1 MGKTNNT
8 ARRED
13 VIDLLAEEWASAG
26 LSRGR
31 VVLLHSRTL
40 RTLKRLA
47 SMGTSPDPDIILDSF
62 LRVVGP
68 DGTLLMP
75 LFNFDFASGKPFDIR
90 RTPSQMGV
98 LTETARRRAG
108 AVRTGHPI
116 YSFCA
121 LGAQAGLFAGVCNY
135 SGYGQ
140 DSPFGIV
147 HRVDGQ
153 LAVLDLPEVESVT
166 FVHYVEEC
174 AKVSYRYHKEFRGLY
189 TDESGVTAE
198 RVFSLYVR
206 DIARGVVGK
215 GNEMGELIWQG
226 GHYKGFKPHQGPGL
240 RTISASVFFDQI
252 MDIIL
257 SGRAR
262 GLLYDIE
269 RTRESDQLPSP
280 EAKHIPD
287 G

>member
-1 MGKTNNT
+1 MRKINNT
-8 ARRED
+8 ACRED
-13 VIDLLAEEWASAG
+13 IVDLLAEEWASAG

-31 VVLLHSRTL
+31 VVLLHSRASRTL
-40 RTLKRLA
+40 RRLA
-47 SMGTSPDPDIILDSF
+47 SMGTGPDPDIILDSF
-62 LRVVGP
+62 LRAVGP

-90 RTPSQMGV
+90 STPSQMGV
-98 LTETARRRAG
+98 LTEAARRRAG

-135 SGYGQ
+135 SGYGK

-153 LAVLDLPEVESVT
+153 LAVLDLPDAESIT
-166 FVHYVEEC
+166 FMHYVEEC

-198 RVFSLYVR
+198 KAFSLYVR
-206 DIARGVVGK
+206 DIERGVVTK
-215 GNEMGELIWQG
+215 GNEMGELLWQG

-240 RTISASVFFDQI
+240 RTISASVFFDEI
-252 MDIIL
+252 MDVIR

-269 RTRESDQLPSP
+269 R
-280 EAKHIPD
+280 A